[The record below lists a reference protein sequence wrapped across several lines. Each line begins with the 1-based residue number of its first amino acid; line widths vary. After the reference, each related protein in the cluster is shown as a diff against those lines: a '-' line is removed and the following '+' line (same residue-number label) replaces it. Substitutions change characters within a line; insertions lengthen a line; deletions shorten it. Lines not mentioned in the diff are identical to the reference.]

1 MKKYAVLFTIA
12 LVGCAGAKEKN
23 SYIDKTLTVPNKYFE
38 ESDLSKSII
47 SGSSSAAKASSCTFM
62 QRYKISTNA
71 DFTSS
76 LVMFKYRAA
85 SFGAERIVIVKH
97 EEIDATESKIYI
109 DDGDGDVIL
118 RSGTSLKG
126 ADYYTTI
133 VGDLYDCSCVSNVCT
148 TPK

>member
-1 MKKYAVLFTIA
+1 MKKYAVLLTVA
-12 LVGCAGAKEKN
+12 LVGCVVAKEKN

-47 SGSSSAAKASSCTFM
+47 SGSSAAAKAANCTFM
-62 QRYKISTNA
+62 QRYKVSTNA

-85 SFGAERIVIVKH
+85 SFGAERIVVVKH

-109 DDGDGDVIL
+109 DDGDVIL

-148 TPK
+148 EPK

>member
-1 MKKYAVLFTIA
+1 MKKYAILFTIA
-12 LVGCAGAKEKN
+12 LVGCAVTKEKN

-47 SGSSSAAKASSCTFM
+47 SGSSSAAKASNCTFM

-71 DFTSS
+71 DFISS
-76 LVMFKYRAA
+76 LIMFKYRAA
-85 SFGAERIVIVKH
+85 SFGAERIVVVKH

-109 DDGDGDVIL
+109 DDGDVIL
-118 RSGTSLKG
+118 NSGTSLKG

-133 VGDLYDCSCVSNVCT
+133 VGDLYDCSCVSNACT